1 MTASTDPSGFAPLR
15 VRLEPGYGGGR
26 VGAWAVDV
34 PGAFGSAR
42 TPERALTA
50 ALSATARVRES
61 LDIHGDA
68 PDLPAIRGI
77 ETLGEEPAI
86 REPGG
91 YEVNA
96 ILPEDHRAAGVDEVE
111 AAIRRL
117 AWGREDLLALGGR
130 VRTYEAA
137 HGSLPTD
144 TAGGEWDANAVLRHL
159 AGAETWLIGRLDPA
173 ARYGGPMRDAPV
185 EAALAG
191 TRAWLVDQLRARAAT
206 DAGEVVTDR
215 HGETWTLAKVLRR
228 LQYHAFDHLW
238 ELDRR
243 LARADGT
250 GERVRVTL
258 EARPSGAEASVL
270 LRAVGW
276 DARAKDPELVGRA
289 IDGTSELAS
298 AWDGHLV
305 GIARSMTDG
314 ALNAVIAMVVVHP
327 RYQGLGVGE
336 RLMHAL
342 VDGRDDV
349 RFALAAA
356 TGVDEWYRKL
366 GFLPDPHAMFRPR
379 RHR

>member
-1 MTASTDPSGFAPLR
+1 
-15 VRLEPGYGGGR
+15 
-26 VGAWAVDV
+26 
-34 PGAFGSAR
+34 
-42 TPERALTA
+42 
-50 ALSATARVRES
+50 
-61 LDIHGDA
+61 
-68 PDLPAIRGI
+68 
-77 ETLGEEPAI
+77 
-86 REPGG
+86 
-91 YEVNA
+91 
-96 ILPEDHRAAGVDEVE
+96 
-111 AAIRRL
+111 
-117 AWGREDLLALGGR
+117 
-130 VRTYEAA
+130 
-137 HGSLPTD
+137 
-144 TAGGEWDANAVLRHL
+144 
-159 AGAETWLIGRLDPA
+159 
-173 ARYGGPMRDAPV
+173 
-185 EAALAG
+185 
-191 TRAWLVDQLRARAAT
+191 
-206 DAGEVVTDR
+206 
-215 HGETWTLAKVLRR
+215 
-228 LQYHAFDHLW
+228 
-238 ELDRR
+238 
-243 LARADGT
+243 
-250 GERVRVTL
+250 VRVTL

-342 VDGRDDV
+342 IDGRDDV